1 MISFIEV
8 TLGKSTKIEPI
19 VNPIILKN
27 VCVWNLS
34 NNSLISFMQQID
46 PKIKPTANG
55 NKKGIYKE
63 EIDKMYASY
72 TPRSIKINVLLT
84 PGIIT
89 PADIKNPEN
98 IKYIKLKW
106 FTLFWKLYL
115 FSIYTRKIPI
125 QNEIIK

>member
-1 MISFIEV
+1 MQHIE
-8 TLGKSTKIEPI
+8 
-19 VNPIILKN
+19 
-27 VCVWNLS
+27 
-34 NNSLISFMQQID
+34 
-46 PKIKPTANG
+46 PKIKPIANG
-55 NKKGIYKE
+55 NKKGIYTE

-72 TPRSIKINVLLT
+72 TPRSIKIKVLLT

-98 IKYIKLKW
+98 IKYMKLKC

-125 QNEIIK
+125 QKEITK

>member
-1 MISFIEV
+1 
-8 TLGKSTKIEPI
+8 
-19 VNPIILKN
+19 
-27 VCVWNLS
+27 
-34 NNSLISFMQQID
+34 MQQID

-55 NKKGIYKE
+55 NKKGMYIE

-98 IKYIKLKW
+98 IKYMKLKC
-106 FTLFWKLYL
+106 FTLF
-115 FSIYTRKIPI
+115 
-125 QNEIIK
+125 